1 MSTIN
6 SATGNTADPVAAAEQ
21 TDTASTSSAPSSI
34 TTATSNSNNDTSSN
48 SNSSDVFANNALL
61 LDLQPP
67 AATTA
72 AAALLTLTPPT
83 AIPLQLTSLPTEPI
97 TPTAT
102 EALASTLPTGIST
115 ITIDNNNTFDPNILA
130 SFASAVP
137 SAFSIAVPSAVP
149 SIAFPPVPLSAST
162 SAVPLENDVSYT
174 SIPPQLPQDVLQAST
189 DLPGSFLPA
198 QQLQQSLPP
207 TFSVSIPSSTVPS
220 IATTNTASPVQP
232 PLPQHQQ
239 QQQQSSQVAALS
251 ASAKFLQ
258 EQLDAQKA
266 ATASSTGGASPG
278 QNKQP
283 HAQRAALP
291 KKQQQQQQ
299 HKPPQSQQSPQS
311 ALPTT
316 QQQQPELAD
325 ESIPQISTDLLA
337 MVAAGTT
344 IPSSS
349 RPPASNSQQLQH
361 DLQQLQLHRERQ
373 AAAEAEAAASANDI
387 TTASTD
393 PTTGFAVPNAAV
405 NANTTL
411 EANLNASQVPT
422 VDAQTRA
429 LKALLSKG
437 ETVIP
442 GTQIQIS
449 DEMISKA
456 LTSLEASGATA
467 DLAVLKSIL
476 PDMAQNNAEK
486 LDTGSKV
493 TSVTLLSATTATT
506 NNNDNGTADATAS
519 SGESIPA
526 ATSTPPQIFK
536 ATYSGVP
543 VFEMICRGVAVMRRR
558 SDSYLNAT
566 QILKVAEFDK
576 PQRTRILER
585 EVQKGEHEKVQGG
598 YGKYQGTWVPYERG
612 VQLCQEYNV
621 MDVLQPLLGYQI
633 RANSPPLAPKHV
645 TAATNRP
652 RKPKEPRVPG
662 APKIKKPKTPRAPK
676 HGAQG
681 ASTGLQQ
688 DTPMTIEGEVD
699 DNTSAS
705 EMEDQDEEMPSRAGS
720 EASMDETMSILSGQ
734 SRSPTP
740 SPLLRSRAADHSSS
754 DISDNDTYFPGR
766 RRQRSTE
773 RSPRLRKKQNNR
785 PGDELFI
792 GYHGGHDRQPSHQQ
806 SSYPSPG
813 GRSRRRELLD
823 QDVDMRSRDE
833 AHSPNLRHA
842 SPGRRRT
849 GQGSSRTKTQG
860 EESWQDSQTS
870 RVTASESTQSQ
881 YAETLLEYFV
891 TDQTTLPSILTH
903 PPPDLDFDLIID
915 EEGHT
920 PLHWAVAMAR
930 IKIVKLLVQHGADI
944 YRVNNQGQT
953 ALMRSVLFANNFD
966 MKTFASLLEILQ
978 KTIFTIDKNDQTV
991 FHHVAATAGMRGKV
1005 HASRY
1010 YMECLLDK
1018 LALHPSELASII
1030 NVQDVAG
1037 DTALIIAARIG
1048 NKKVVRLLLE
1058 AGADSKIR
1066 NKSGRNADEFLQ
1078 EAENQAS
1085 GSSSTLL
1092 PSLQPQPSTPAHSQQ
1107 QQQQQQQQ
1115 PQPSQ
1120 GSPYPYHQA
1129 HFGTSNNN
1137 NSSAN
1142 SSSSNA
1148 AYGQRMSHTVSQ
1160 QPHHLPGNMPVSASP
1175 STPRTHGHLSP
1186 NPQGHSTPTMRSTT
1200 PPPPRHGS
1208 YTPSM
1213 DRPTHAVFQDY
1224 SSSSSAS
1231 RNPFQPHSTPSL
1243 PSVGQ
1248 SLGHPRSGP
1257 IHDLLP
1263 SSRGGSGSQGGHTPL
1278 DGTRPVELGPAA
1290 NLSGSSDSLGG
1301 GGVRAAQ
1308 RMIPAVT
1315 ELFEHLTQSYE
1326 KDLYEKEQDLLDAR
1340 NLLHSIQS
1348 EVQEGHRTMDELRNK
1363 TMYLGQAEDQIRILE
1378 GMIRQEIH
1386 LRQRLR
1392 LEGLV
1397 AQEESRLRRER
1408 EMEKE
1413 RTDHGPADGGRVLA
1427 MEREAVELR
1436 ASLSQMQQSRKEQ
1449 VEQIVQLKS
1458 QQGKRRQEY
1467 KRLIALCCNVSI
1479 DEVDGLLGP
1488 LLNTLGNE
1496 DGVA

>member
-1 MSTIN
+1 MI
-6 SATGNTADPVAAAEQ
+6 TG
-21 TDTASTSSAPSSI
+21 
-34 TTATSNSNNDTSSN
+34 
-48 SNSSDVFANNALL
+48 
-61 LDLQPP
+61 
-67 AATTA
+67 
-72 AAALLTLTPPT
+72 T
-83 AIPLQLTSLPTEPI
+83 AIP
-97 TPTAT
+97 A
-102 EALASTLPTGIST
+102 
-115 ITIDNNNTFDPNILA
+115 
-130 SFASAVP
+130 
-137 SAFSIAVPSAVP
+137 
-149 SIAFPPVPLSAST
+149 
-162 SAVPLENDVSYT
+162 
-174 SIPPQLPQDVLQAST
+174 
-189 DLPGSFLPA
+189 
-198 QQLQQSLPP
+198 
-207 TFSVSIPSSTVPS
+207 
-220 IATTNTASPVQP
+220 
-232 PLPQHQQ
+232 
-239 QQQQSSQVAALS
+239 
-251 ASAKFLQ
+251 
-258 EQLDAQKA
+258 
-266 ATASSTGGASPG
+266 
-278 QNKQP
+278 
-283 HAQRAALP
+283 
-291 KKQQQQQQ
+291 
-299 HKPPQSQQSPQS
+299 
-311 ALPTT
+311 
-316 QQQQPELAD
+316 
-325 ESIPQISTDLLA
+325 
-337 MVAAGTT
+337 
-344 IPSSS
+344 S
-349 RPPASNSQQLQH
+349 RPSMSSSQQLQH

-373 AAAEAEAAASANDI
+373 AAAEAEAASLTSEA
-387 TTASTD
+387 TATE
-393 PTTGFAVPNAAV
+393 PTTGIALPNTNTSINLVSAD
-405 NANTTL
+405 ANT
-411 EANLNASQVPT
+411 NASQNTSQVPT
-422 VDAQTRA
+422 IDAQTRA
-429 LKALLSKG
+429 LKALLGKG
-437 ETVIP
+437 DTVIP

-456 LTSLEASGATA
+456 LSSLGASGAIA
-467 DLAVLKSIL
+467 DIAGLRSVIPEVVNNGSEKPDKGSIESTVATSTV
-476 PDMAQNNAEK
+476 P
-486 LDTGSKV
+486 TGA
-493 TSVTLLSATTATT
+493 TSATSTATA
-506 NNNDNGTADATAS
+506 NNS
-519 SGESIPA
+519 STPDVAGSSIEVTPA
-526 ATSTPPQIFK
+526 AISTPPQIFK

-543 VFEMICRGVAVMRRR
+543 VFEMICKGVAVMRRR

-621 MDVLQPLLGYQI
+621 LDILQPLLGYQV
-633 RANSPPLAPKHV
+633 RASSPPQAPKHV

-652 RKPKEPRVPG
+652 RKPKEPRVAG
-662 APKIKKPKTPRAPK
+662 TPKIKKAKTPRASK
-676 HGAQG
+676 HGAQSS
-681 ASTGLQQ
+681 ATGSAQ
-688 DTPMTIEGEVD
+688 DTPMPLEGEGD

-705 EMEDQDEEMPSRAGS
+705 EIEDQDEEMPSRAGS
-720 EASMDETMSILSGQ
+720 EASMDETMSILSGN

-740 SPLLRSRAADHSSS
+740 SPLESRAMEHSSS
-754 DISDNDTYFPGR
+754 DISDNDTYSPGQ

-773 RSPRLRKKQNNR
+773 RSPRSRKKQNSR

-792 GYHGGHDRQPSHQQ
+792 GYHGGHDRQSSSSHQQ
-806 SSYPSPG
+806 SGYPSPG
-813 GRSRRRELLD
+813 GRSRRRDLMD
-823 QDVDMRSRDE
+823 QDVDMRARDE
-833 AHSPNLRHA
+833 AHSPSLRHA
-842 SPGRRRT
+842 SPGRRRG
-849 GQGSSRTKTQG
+849 GQGSSRTKALG

-870 RVTASESTQSQ
+870 KVTASESTQSQ

-1030 NVQDVAG
+1030 NVQDVVG

-1066 NKSGRNADEFLQ
+1066 NKSGRNADEYLQ
-1078 EAENQAS
+1078 EAENQTS

-1092 PSLQPQPSTPAHSQQ
+1092 PSLQPPPSTPART
-1107 QQQQQQQQ
+1107 QQQ
-1115 PQPSQ
+1115 PSPQQHPHPSQ
-1120 GSPYPYHQA
+1120 GSPYPYHPP
-1129 HFGTSNNN
+1129 HFGNNNNNNN
-1137 NSSAN
+1137 NSST
-1142 SSSSNA
+1142 SGSNA
-1148 AYGQRMSHTVSQ
+1148 THNNRMSTVSQ
-1160 QPHHLPGNMPVSASP
+1160 QSHHPPGGLPVSASP
-1175 STPRTHGHLSP
+1175 STPRAHGHLSP
-1186 NPQGHSTPTMRSTT
+1186 NPHGHSTPTMRSTT
-1200 PPPPRHGS
+1200 PPPPRHGG

-1213 DRPTHAVFQDY
+1213 DRPAHASFQEY
-1224 SSSSSAS
+1224 SSSSSSS
-1231 RNPFQPHSTPSL
+1231 RNNPFQPQSGPPL

-1248 SLGHPRSGP
+1248 PFNHSRPNPMHN
-1257 IHDLLP
+1257 P
-1263 SSRGGSGSQGGHTPL
+1263 SPSARGGGGGQGHTAL
-1278 DGTRPVELGPAA
+1278 DGVRPVELDAPAS
-1290 NLSGSSDSLGG
+1290 LSGSSGSLGS
-1301 GGVRAAQ
+1301 GVRASQ

-1348 EVQEGHRTMDELRNK
+1348 EVQDGHRTMDELRSK
-1363 TMYLGQAEDQIRILE
+1363 TMYLGQAEDQIRTLE

-1392 LEGLV
+1392 LEDLV
-1397 AQEESRLRRER
+1397 VQEESRLRRER
-1408 EMEKE
+1408 DLEKE
-1413 RTDHGPADGGRVLA
+1413 SAGHGSVDSGRVMA
-1427 MEREAVELR
+1427 MEREALELR
-1436 ASLSQMQQSRKEQ
+1436 ARLSQLQQSRKEQ
-1449 VEQIVQLKS
+1449 VEQIVRLKS

>member
-1 MSTIN
+1 MSTANNAIGSTTDGAAA
-6 SATGNTADPVAAAEQ
+6 SASQPNTAD
-21 TDTASTSSAPSSI
+21 TTST
-34 TTATSNSNNDTSSN
+34 TSFLNNSNDLFADTP
-48 SNSSDVFANNALL
+48 LL
-61 LDLQPP
+61 AGLQPTP
-67 AATTA
+67 VETA
-72 AAALLTLTPPT
+72 AAAAAATIAAPPT
-83 AIPLQLTSLPTEPI
+83 AIPVQLTSLPTDLIAPV
-97 TPTAT
+97 TGT
-102 EALASTLPTGIST
+102 LASSLPAGISDDS
-115 ITIDNNNTFDPNILA
+115 IDNNSIFDPNIFVA
-130 SFASAVP
+130 FASAVP
-137 SAFSIAVPSAVP
+137 SAFPTVVPSAVP
-149 SIAFPPVPLSAST
+149 TIAFTPEQLSAATST
-162 SAVPLENDVSYT
+162 VPLENTAAFAST
-174 SIPPQLPQDVLQAST
+174 LPQPSQDVIQASSI
-189 DLPGSFLPA
+189 LPGSFLPA
-198 QQLQQSLPP
+198 TTHEQQELPP
-207 TFSVSIPSSTVPS
+207 AFSVPTASIVPS
-220 IATTNTASPVQP
+220 AATNTASPKQAL
-232 PLPQHQQ
+232 LPSQ
-239 QQQQSSQVAALS
+239 QQQQSSQAAVWS

-258 EQLDAQKA
+258 EQLDAQKEA
-266 ATASSTGGASPG
+266 ASVAGGASPV
-278 QNKQP
+278 QSKQ
-283 HAQRAALP
+283 AQRTALP
-291 KKQQQQQQ
+291 KKQLQQQN
-299 HKPPQSQQSPQS
+299 KSPQLQALPQAS
-311 ALPTT
+311 LPTT
-316 QQQQPELAD
+316 QQMVFAD
-325 ESIPQISTDLLA
+325 GSTPQISTDLLA
-337 MVAAGTT
+337 MIAGTAGP
-344 IPSSS
+344 PSRQLMSS
-349 RPPASNSQQLQH
+349 SQQLQH

-373 AAAEAEAAASANDI
+373 AAAEAEAAGLVGDVSMTNIALPNSNTNFN
-387 TTASTD
+387 TTSLDT
-393 PTTGFAVPNAAV
+393 NA
-405 NANTTL
+405 NANTTI
-411 EANLNASQVPT
+411 
-422 VDAQTRA
+422 DAQARA
-429 LKALLSKG
+429 LKALMGKG
-437 ETVIP
+437 DTVIP

-456 LTSLEASGATA
+456 LSSLGASGAIA
-467 DLAVLKSIL
+467 DLATLRSVI
-476 PDMAQNNAEK
+476 PEAAHNDAEK
-486 LDTGSKV
+486 PDAGSTESNV
-493 TSVTLLSATTATT
+493 NTSTTTTAAATAI
-506 NNNDNGTADATAS
+506 NNTADATES
-519 SGESIPA
+519 STE
-526 ATSTPPQIFK
+526 ATSAVSNTPPQIFK

-543 VFEMICRGVAVMRRR
+543 VFEMICKGVAVMRRR

-621 MDVLQPLLGYQI
+621 MDILQPLLGYQI
-633 RANSPPLAPKHV
+633 RASSPPQAPKHV

-652 RKPKEPRVPG
+652 RKPKEPRVAG
-662 APKIKKPKTPRAPK
+662 TPKIKKTKTPRASK
-676 HGAQG
+676 HGARSSAAG
-681 ASTGLQQ
+681 SAV
-688 DTPMTIEGEVD
+688 DTPMPLEGEGD

-705 EMEDQDEEMPSRAGS
+705 EIEDQDEEMPSRAGS
-720 EASMDETMSILSGQ
+720 EASMDETMSILSGR

-740 SPLLRSRAADHSSS
+740 SPLESRAMEHSSS
-754 DISDNDTYFPGR
+754 DISDNDAYSPGR
-766 RRQRSTE
+766 RRQRSGE
-773 RSPRLRKKQNNR
+773 RSPRSQKKQNSR

-792 GYHGGHDRQPSHQQ
+792 GYHGATSSHQQ
-806 SSYPSPG
+806 SGYPSPS
-813 GRSRRRELLD
+813 GRSRRRDLMD
-823 QDVDMRSRDE
+823 QDVEMRSRDE
-833 AHSPNLRHA
+833 AHSPSLRHA
-842 SPGRRRT
+842 SPGRRRG
-849 GQGSSRTKTQG
+849 GQGSSRAKTLG

-870 RVTASESTQSQ
+870 KVTASESTQSQ

-1030 NVQDVAG
+1030 NVQDVVG

-1085 GSSSTLL
+1085 GSSS
-1092 PSLQPQPSTPAHSQQ
+1092 
-1107 QQQQQQQQ
+1107 
-1115 PQPSQ
+1115 
-1120 GSPYPYHQA
+1120 
-1129 HFGTSNNN
+1129 N
-1137 NSSAN
+1137 
-1142 SSSSNA
+1142 NA
-1148 AYGQRMSHTVSQ
+1148 AHNQRMSHTVSQ
-1160 QPHHLPGNMPVSASP
+1160 QPHHPPGNMPVSASP
-1175 STPRTHGHLSP
+1175 STPRAHGHLSP
-1186 NPQGHSTPTMRSTT
+1186 NPHGHSTPTMRSTT
-1200 PPPPRHGS
+1200 PPPPRHGG

-1213 DRPTHAVFQDY
+1213 DRPTHAGFQEY
-1224 SSSSSAS
+1224 SSSSSSSS
-1231 RNPFQPHSTPSL
+1231 RNPFQPHTGP
-1243 PSVGQ
+1243 PVGQ
-1248 SLGHPRSGP
+1248 SFSHSQPSP
-1257 IHDLLP
+1257 MHDP
-1263 SSRGGSGSQGGHTPL
+1263 SPSTRGGQGGHTAL
-1278 DGTRPVELGPAA
+1278 DGARPVELGAPAS
-1290 NLSGSSDSLGG
+1290 LSGSSGSLS
-1301 GGVRAAQ
+1301 GGVRASQ

-1340 NLLHSIQS
+1340 NLLHSIQA
-1348 EVQEGHRTMDELRNK
+1348 EVQDGHRTMDELRSK
-1363 TMYLGQAEDQIRILE
+1363 TMYLGQAEDQIRTLE

-1392 LEGLV
+1392 LEDLV
-1397 AQEESRLRRER
+1397 VQEESRLRRER

-1413 RTDHGPADGGRVLA
+1413 RTGHGPIDSGRVLA

-1436 ASLSQMQQSRKEQ
+1436 ASLSQLQQSRKEQ

>member
-1 MSTIN
+1 MS
-6 SATGNTADPVAAAEQ
+6 
-21 TDTASTSSAPSSI
+21 
-34 TTATSNSNNDTSSN
+34 
-48 SNSSDVFANNALL
+48 
-61 LDLQPP
+61 
-67 AATTA
+67 
-72 AAALLTLTPPT
+72 
-83 AIPLQLTSLPTEPI
+83 
-97 TPTAT
+97 
-102 EALASTLPTGIST
+102 
-115 ITIDNNNTFDPNILA
+115 
-130 SFASAVP
+130 
-137 SAFSIAVPSAVP
+137 
-149 SIAFPPVPLSAST
+149 
-162 SAVPLENDVSYT
+162 
-174 SIPPQLPQDVLQAST
+174 
-189 DLPGSFLPA
+189 
-198 QQLQQSLPP
+198 
-207 TFSVSIPSSTVPS
+207 
-220 IATTNTASPVQP
+220 
-232 PLPQHQQ
+232 
-239 QQQQSSQVAALS
+239 
-251 ASAKFLQ
+251 
-258 EQLDAQKA
+258 
-266 ATASSTGGASPG
+266 
-278 QNKQP
+278 
-283 HAQRAALP
+283 
-291 KKQQQQQQ
+291 
-299 HKPPQSQQSPQS
+299 
-311 ALPTT
+311 LPTT
-316 QQQQPELAD
+316 QQLGLATD
-325 ESIPQISTDLLA
+325 GSTPQISTDLLA
-337 MVAAGTT
+337 MITGTA
-344 IPSSS
+344 IPPS
-349 RPPASNSQQLQH
+349 RPPISSSQQLQH

-373 AAAEAEAAASANDI
+373 AAAEAEAAGLTSEVAA
-387 TTASTD
+387 TA
-393 PTTGFAVPNAAV
+393 PTTSIALPNT
-405 NANTTL
+405 NASINLTSVDTNPNTSQNT
-411 EANLNASQVPT
+411 SQVPT
-422 VDAQTRA
+422 IDAQTRA
-429 LKALLSKG
+429 LKALLGKG
-437 ETVIP
+437 DTVIP

-456 LTSLEASGATA
+456 LSSLGASGTIA
-467 DLAVLKSIL
+467 DLAALRSVIPEVAHNGS
-476 PDMAQNNAEK
+476 EK
-486 LDTGSKV
+486 PDTGSTESNV
-493 TSVTLLSATTATT
+493 TTSA
-506 NNNDNGTADATAS
+506 
-519 SGESIPA
+519 A
-526 ATSTPPQIFK
+526 ATSTATANNNNTPNVTESSIEVAPPAVNTPSQIFK

-543 VFEMICRGVAVMRRR
+543 VFEMICKGVAVMRRR

-612 VQLCQEYNV
+612 LQLCQEYNV
-621 MDVLQPLLGYQI
+621 LDILQPLLGYQI
-633 RANSPPLAPKHV
+633 RASSPPQAPKHV

-662 APKIKKPKTPRAPK
+662 TPKIKKTKTPRASK
-676 HGAQG
+676 HGARSL
-681 ASTGLQQ
+681 ATGSAQ
-688 DTPMTIEGEVD
+688 DIPMPMEGEGD

-705 EMEDQDEEMPSRAGS
+705 EMEDQDEEMPSRAES
-720 EASMDETMSILSGQ
+720 EASMDETMSILSGN

-740 SPLLRSRAADHSSS
+740 SPLESRAMEHSSS
-754 DISDNDTYFPGR
+754 DISDNDAYSPGQ
-766 RRQRSTE
+766 RRQRSAD
-773 RSPRLRKKQNNR
+773 RSPRSRKKQNSR

-792 GYHGGHDRQPSHQQ
+792 GYHGGHDRQASSSHQQ
-806 SSYPSPG
+806 SGYPSPG
-813 GRSRRRELLD
+813 GRSRRRDLMD

-833 AHSPNLRHA
+833 AHSPSLRHA
-842 SPGRRRT
+842 SPGRRRG
-849 GQGSSRTKTQG
+849 GQGSSRTKALG

-870 RVTASESTQSQ
+870 KVTASESTQSQ

-903 PPPDLDFDLIID
+903 PPADLDFDLIID

-1030 NVQDVAG
+1030 NVQDVVG

-1066 NKSGRNADEFLQ
+1066 NKSGRNADEYLQ

-1092 PSLQPQPSTPAHSQQ
+1092 PSLQPPPSTPART
-1107 QQQQQQQQ
+1107 QQQ
-1115 PQPSQ
+1115 PPSQQHPHPSQ
-1120 GSPYPYHQA
+1120 GSPYTYHPP
-1129 HFGTSNNN
+1129 HFGN
-1137 NSSAN
+1137 NSAGNISSSS
-1142 SSSSNA
+1142 SSSSNVA
-1148 AYGQRMSHTVSQ
+1148 HNHRMSHTVSQ
-1160 QPHHLPGNMPVSASP
+1160 QPHHPPGNMAVSASP
-1175 STPRTHGHLSP
+1175 STPRALGHLSP
-1186 NPQGHSTPTMRSTT
+1186 NPHSHSTPTMRSIT
-1200 PPPPRHGS
+1200 PPPPRHGG
-1208 YTPSM
+1208 YAPSM
-1213 DRPTHAVFQDY
+1213 DRPAHAGFQEY
-1224 SSSSSAS
+1224 SSSSSSS
-1231 RNPFQPHSTPSL
+1231 RNPFQPQSGPSL

-1248 SLGHPRSGP
+1248 SFSHSR
-1257 IHDLLP
+1257 P
-1263 SSRGGSGSQGGHTPL
+1263 SSMHNPSPSARGGGVSQGHTPL
-1278 DGTRPVELGPAA
+1278 DGTRPVELGAPASM
-1290 NLSGSSDSLGG
+1290 SGSSGSLGS
-1301 GGVRAAQ
+1301 GVRASQ

-1348 EVQEGHRTMDELRNK
+1348 EVQDGHRTMNELRSK
-1363 TMYLGQAEDQIRILE
+1363 TMYLGQAEDQIRTLE

-1392 LEGLV
+1392 LEDLV
-1397 AQEESRLRRER
+1397 LQEESRLRHER
-1408 EMEKE
+1408 ELEKE
-1413 RTDHGPADGGRVLA
+1413 RTGHGSADSGRVLA

-1436 ASLSQMQQSRKEQ
+1436 ARLSQLQQSRKEQ

-1496 DGVA
+1496 DGIA

>member
-1 MSTIN
+1 MIN
-6 SATGNTADPVAAAEQ
+6 
-21 TDTASTSSAPSSI
+21 
-34 TTATSNSNNDTSSN
+34 
-48 SNSSDVFANNALL
+48 
-61 LDLQPP
+61 
-67 AATTA
+67 
-72 AAALLTLTPPT
+72 
-83 AIPLQLTSLPTEPI
+83 
-97 TPTAT
+97 
-102 EALASTLPTGIST
+102 
-115 ITIDNNNTFDPNILA
+115 
-130 SFASAVP
+130 
-137 SAFSIAVPSAVP
+137 
-149 SIAFPPVPLSAST
+149 
-162 SAVPLENDVSYT
+162 
-174 SIPPQLPQDVLQAST
+174 
-189 DLPGSFLPA
+189 
-198 QQLQQSLPP
+198 
-207 TFSVSIPSSTVPS
+207 
-220 IATTNTASPVQP
+220 
-232 PLPQHQQ
+232 
-239 QQQQSSQVAALS
+239 
-251 ASAKFLQ
+251 
-258 EQLDAQKA
+258 
-266 ATASSTGGASPG
+266 
-278 QNKQP
+278 
-283 HAQRAALP
+283 
-291 KKQQQQQQ
+291 
-299 HKPPQSQQSPQS
+299 
-311 ALPTT
+311 
-316 QQQQPELAD
+316 
-325 ESIPQISTDLLA
+325 
-337 MVAAGTT
+337 
-344 IPSSS
+344 
-349 RPPASNSQQLQH
+349 
-361 DLQQLQLHRERQ
+361 
-373 AAAEAEAAASANDI
+373 
-387 TTASTD
+387 
-393 PTTGFAVPNAAV
+393 
-405 NANTTL
+405 
-411 EANLNASQVPT
+411 
-422 VDAQTRA
+422 
-429 LKALLSKG
+429 
-437 ETVIP
+437 
-442 GTQIQIS
+442 
-449 DEMISKA
+449 KA
-456 LTSLEASGATA
+456 LTSLGASGAIA
-467 DLAVLKSIL
+467 DLAALKSIL
-476 PDMAQNNAEK
+476 PDTGHSNTEK
-486 LDTGSKV
+486 PDTGSKE
-493 TSVTLLSATTATT
+493 TSITLQGATTATT
-506 NNNDNGTADATAS
+506 NKNNGIADATATS
-519 SGESIPA
+519 DEATPA
-526 ATSTPPQIFK
+526 ATSAPPQIFK

-621 MDVLQPLLGYQI
+621 MDVLQPLLGYEI

-662 APKIKKPKTPRAPK
+662 APKIKKPKTPRASK

-681 ASTGLQQ
+681 SAAGSQQ
-688 DTPMTIEGEVD
+688 DTPMTMEGEVD
-699 DNTSAS
+699 DNTTSL
-705 EMEDQDEEMPSRAGS
+705 
-720 EASMDETMSILSGQ
+720 DETMSILSAQ

-740 SPLLRSRAADHSSS
+740 SPLLGSRGADQSSS
-754 DISDNDTYFPGR
+754 DISDNDTYSPGQ

-773 RSPRLRKKQNNR
+773 RSPRSRKKQNN
-785 PGDELFI
+785 
-792 GYHGGHDRQPSHQQ
+792 
-806 SSYPSPG
+806 
-813 GRSRRRELLD
+813 
-823 QDVDMRSRDE
+823 
-833 AHSPNLRHA
+833 
-842 SPGRRRT
+842 
-849 GQGSSRTKTQG
+849 
-860 EESWQDSQTS
+860 SQTS

-1066 NKSGRNADEFLQ
+1066 NKSGRNADEYLQ

-1092 PSLQPQPSTPAHSQQ
+1092 PSLQP
-1107 QQQQQQQQ
+1107 
-1115 PQPSQ
+1115 
-1120 GSPYPYHQA
+1120 
-1129 HFGTSNNN
+1129 
-1137 NSSAN
+1137 
-1142 SSSSNA
+1142 
-1148 AYGQRMSHTVSQ
+1148 
-1160 QPHHLPGNMPVSASP
+1160 
-1175 STPRTHGHLSP
+1175 
-1186 NPQGHSTPTMRSTT
+1186 PT
-1200 PPPPRHGS
+1200 
-1208 YTPSM
+1208 
-1213 DRPTHAVFQDY
+1213 
-1224 SSSSSAS
+1224 
-1231 RNPFQPHSTPSL
+1231 
-1243 PSVGQ
+1243 
-1248 SLGHPRSGP
+1248 
-1257 IHDLLP
+1257 
-1263 SSRGGSGSQGGHTPL
+1263 
-1278 DGTRPVELGPAA
+1278 PVELGPAA
-1290 NLSGSSDSLGG
+1290 SLSGSGGSLGGGGGGG
-1301 GGVRAAQ
+1301 GGVRASQ

-1363 TMYLGQAEDQIRILE
+1363 TMYLGQAEDQIRTLE

-1392 LEGLV
+1392 LEDLV
-1397 AQEESRLRRER
+1397 TLEENRLRRER

-1413 RTDHGPADGGRVLA
+1413 RTGHGPVDGGRVLA

>member
-1 MSTIN
+1 MAHSNTEKPDTGSTE
-6 SATGNTADPVAAAEQ
+6 T
-21 TDTASTSSAPSSI
+21 SI
-34 TTATSNSNNDTSSN
+34 TP
-48 SNSSDVFANNALL
+48 
-61 LDLQPP
+61 QG
-67 AATTA
+67 ATTA
-72 AAALLTLTPPT
+72 
-83 AIPLQLTSLPTEPI
+83 I
-97 TPTAT
+97 
-102 EALASTLPTGIST
+102 
-115 ITIDNNNTFDPNILA
+115 
-130 SFASAVP
+130 
-137 SAFSIAVPSAVP
+137 
-149 SIAFPPVPLSAST
+149 
-162 SAVPLENDVSYT
+162 
-174 SIPPQLPQDVLQAST
+174 
-189 DLPGSFLPA
+189 
-198 QQLQQSLPP
+198 
-207 TFSVSIPSSTVPS
+207 
-220 IATTNTASPVQP
+220 
-232 PLPQHQQ
+232 
-239 QQQQSSQVAALS
+239 
-251 ASAKFLQ
+251 
-258 EQLDAQKA
+258 
-266 ATASSTGGASPG
+266 
-278 QNKQP
+278 
-283 HAQRAALP
+283 
-291 KKQQQQQQ
+291 
-299 HKPPQSQQSPQS
+299 
-311 ALPTT
+311 
-316 QQQQPELAD
+316 
-325 ESIPQISTDLLA
+325 
-337 MVAAGTT
+337 
-344 IPSSS
+344 
-349 RPPASNSQQLQH
+349 
-361 DLQQLQLHRERQ
+361 
-373 AAAEAEAAASANDI
+373 
-387 TTASTD
+387 
-393 PTTGFAVPNAAV
+393 
-405 NANTTL
+405 
-411 EANLNASQVPT
+411 
-422 VDAQTRA
+422 
-429 LKALLSKG
+429 
-437 ETVIP
+437 
-442 GTQIQIS
+442 
-449 DEMISKA
+449 
-456 LTSLEASGATA
+456 
-467 DLAVLKSIL
+467 
-476 PDMAQNNAEK
+476 
-486 LDTGSKV
+486 
-493 TSVTLLSATTATT
+493 T
-506 NNNDNGTADATAS
+506 NNNNGTADATAT
-519 SGESIPA
+519 SGEATPA
-526 ATSTPPQIFK
+526 ATSAPPQIFK

-621 MDVLQPLLGYQI
+621 MDVLQPLLGYEI

-652 RKPKEPRVPG
+652 RKPKEPR
-662 APKIKKPKTPRAPK
+662 
-676 HGAQG
+676 
-681 ASTGLQQ
+681 
-688 DTPMTIEGEVD
+688 
-699 DNTSAS
+699 
-705 EMEDQDEEMPSRAGS
+705 
-720 EASMDETMSILSGQ
+720 SG
-734 SRSPTP
+734 
-740 SPLLRSRAADHSSS
+740 
-754 DISDNDTYFPGR
+754 
-766 RRQRSTE
+766 
-773 RSPRLRKKQNNR
+773 
-785 PGDELFI
+785 
-792 GYHGGHDRQPSHQQ
+792 
-806 SSYPSPG
+806 YPSPG

-823 QDVDMRSRDE
+823 QDIEMRSRDE
-833 AHSPNLRHA
+833 AHSPSLRHA
-842 SPGRRRT
+842 SPGRRRA
-849 GQGSSRTKTQG
+849 GQGSSRSKTQG

-1092 PSLQPQPSTPAHSQQ
+1092 PSLQPPPSTASHPQQQ

-1115 PQPSQ
+1115 P
-1120 GSPYPYHQA
+1120 
-1129 HFGTSNNN
+1129 
-1137 NSSAN
+1137 
-1142 SSSSNA
+1142 
-1148 AYGQRMSHTVSQ
+1148 
-1160 QPHHLPGNMPVSASP
+1160 
-1175 STPRTHGHLSP
+1175 
-1186 NPQGHSTPTMRSTT
+1186 HS
-1200 PPPPRHGS
+1200 
-1208 YTPSM
+1208 
-1213 DRPTHAVFQDY
+1213 
-1224 SSSSSAS
+1224 
-1231 RNPFQPHSTPSL
+1231 
-1243 PSVGQ
+1243 
-1248 SLGHPRSGP
+1248 
-1257 IHDLLP
+1257 
-1263 SSRGGSGSQGGHTPL
+1263 
-1278 DGTRPVELGPAA
+1278 
-1290 NLSGSSDSLGG
+1290 SLGG
-1301 GGVRAAQ
+1301 GGGIRASQ

-1363 TMYLGQAEDQIRILE
+1363 TMYLGQAEDQIRTLE

-1392 LEGLV
+1392 LEDLV
-1397 AQEESRLRRER
+1397 AQEENRLRRER
-1408 EMEKE
+1408 EME
-1413 RTDHGPADGGRVLA
+1413 RDQTGHGPVDGGRVLA

-1436 ASLSQMQQSRKEQ
+1436 ASLSHLQQSRKEQ

>member
-6 SATGNTADPVAAAEQ
+6 NATGNTADPVAAAEQ
-21 TDTASTSSAPSSI
+21 TDTANTSSAPSSI
-34 TTATSNSNNDTSSN
+34 TTATSNSNNDTSNN
-48 SNSSDVFANNALL
+48 SNSSDVFDNDALL
-61 LDLQPP
+61 LGLQPLP
-67 AATTA
+67 AATA
-72 AAALLTLTPPT
+72 AAAALTPTPPT
-83 AIPLQLTSLPTEPI
+83 AIPIQLTSLPTELI
-97 TPTAT
+97 TPSTAT
-102 EALASTLPTGIST
+102 EVLASTLPTGVST
-115 ITIDNNNTFDPNILA
+115 TTNDSNNTFDPNILA

-137 SAFSIAVPSAVP
+137 SAFPITVPSAVP
-149 SIAFPPVPLSAST
+149 SIAFSPVPLSAST
-162 SAVPLENDVSYT
+162 SAVPLENNVSFT
-174 SIPPQLPQDVLQAST
+174 SIPPQLPQDVLQTST
-189 DLPGSFLPA
+189 VLPESFLPA
-198 QQLQQSLPP
+198 QQQQQSSPP

-220 IATTNTASPVQP
+220 TAATNTASPVQP
-232 PLPQHQQ
+232 PLPQQQQ

-266 ATASSTGGASPG
+266 ATASSTGGASPS

-283 HAQRAALP
+283 HVQRAALP
-291 KKQQQQQQ
+291 KKQQQQQQQ

-325 ESIPQISTDLLA
+325 DSTPQISTDLLA
-337 MVAAGTT
+337 MVATGTAT
-344 IPSSS
+344 PSSS

-373 AAAEAEAAASANDI
+373 AAAEAEAAASVNDV
-387 TTASTD
+387 TTTSTD

-405 NANTTL
+405 NTNTTL
-411 EANLNASQVPT
+411 DTNLNASQVPT

-456 LTSLEASGATA
+456 LTSLGASGAIA
-467 DLAVLKSIL
+467 DLAALKSIL
-476 PDMAQNNAEK
+476 PDMAQNNTEK
-486 LDTGSKV
+486 LDTGSTV
-493 TSVTLLSATTATT
+493 TSVTPLSATTATT
-506 NNNDNGTADATAS
+506 NNNNNATADATAS
-519 SGESIPA
+519 SGEAIPA
-526 ATSTPPQIFK
+526 AISTPPQIFK

-681 ASTGLQQ
+681 SATGSQQ
-688 DTPMTIEGEVD
+688 DTPMTMEGEVD
-699 DNTSAS
+699 DNTSTS

-720 EASMDETMSILSGQ
+720 EASIDETMSILSGQ

-740 SPLLRSRAADHSSS
+740 SPLLGSRAADHSSS
-754 DISDNDTYFPGR
+754 DISDNDTYSPGR

-773 RSPRLRKKQNNR
+773 RSPRSRKKQNSR

-806 SSYPSPG
+806 SGYPSPS

-842 SPGRRRT
+842 SPSRRRA
-849 GQGSSRTKTQG
+849 GQGSSRTKAQG

-891 TDQTTLPSILTH
+891 TDQTILPSILTH

-1092 PSLQPQPSTPAHSQQ
+1092 PSLQPPPSTPAHSQQ
-1107 QQQQQQQQ
+1107 HQQQQQQQQ
-1115 PQPSQ
+1115 LQPQSSQ

-1129 HFGTSNNN
+1129 HFG
-1137 NSSAN
+1137 
-1142 SSSSNA
+1142 
-1148 AYGQRMSHTVSQ
+1148 
-1160 QPHHLPGNMPVSASP
+1160 
-1175 STPRTHGHLSP
+1175 
-1186 NPQGHSTPTMRSTT
+1186 HSTPTMRSTT
-1200 PPPPRHGS
+1200 PPLSRHGG

-1213 DRPTHAVFQDY
+1213 DRPTHTGFQDY
-1224 SSSSSAS
+1224 SSSSSSS

-1248 SLGHPRSGP
+1248 SFGHPRPGSMHEP
-1257 IHDLLP
+1257 P
-1263 SSRGGSGSQGGHTPL
+1263 SSSRGGSGGQGGHAPL

-1290 NLSGSSDSLGG
+1290 NFSGSSGSLGGGG
-1301 GGVRAAQ
+1301 GGVRASQ

-1363 TMYLGQAEDQIRILE
+1363 TMYLGQAEDQIRTLE
-1378 GMIRQEIH
+1378 SMIRQEIH

-1392 LEGLV
+1392 LEDLV
-1397 AQEESRLRRER
+1397 AQEESRLRRDR

-1413 RTDHGPADGGRVLA
+1413 RTDHGSVDGGRVLA

>member
-1 MSTIN
+1 MIAGT
-6 SATGNTADPVAAAEQ
+6 
-21 TDTASTSSAPSSI
+21 
-34 TTATSNSNNDTSSN
+34 
-48 SNSSDVFANNALL
+48 
-61 LDLQPP
+61 
-67 AATTA
+67 
-72 AAALLTLTPPT
+72 
-83 AIPLQLTSLPTEPI
+83 
-97 TPTAT
+97 
-102 EALASTLPTGIST
+102 
-115 ITIDNNNTFDPNILA
+115 
-130 SFASAVP
+130 AVP
-137 SAFSIAVPSAVP
+137 P
-149 SIAFPPVPLSAST
+149 
-162 SAVPLENDVSYT
+162 
-174 SIPPQLPQDVLQAST
+174 
-189 DLPGSFLPA
+189 
-198 QQLQQSLPP
+198 
-207 TFSVSIPSSTVPS
+207 
-220 IATTNTASPVQP
+220 
-232 PLPQHQQ
+232 
-239 QQQQSSQVAALS
+239 
-251 ASAKFLQ
+251 
-258 EQLDAQKA
+258 
-266 ATASSTGGASPG
+266 
-278 QNKQP
+278 
-283 HAQRAALP
+283 
-291 KKQQQQQQ
+291 
-299 HKPPQSQQSPQS
+299 
-311 ALPTT
+311 
-316 QQQQPELAD
+316 
-325 ESIPQISTDLLA
+325 
-337 MVAAGTT
+337 
-344 IPSSS
+344 S
-349 RPPASNSQQLQH
+349 RPLISSSQQLQH

-373 AAAEAEAAASANDI
+373 AAADAEAAGLIGDFAA
-387 TTASTD
+387 TT
-393 PTTGFAVPNAAV
+393 PTTNIALPNSDTTSLDA
-405 NANTTL
+405 NANV
-411 EANLNASQVPT
+411 NPT
-422 VDAQTRA
+422 IDAQARA
-429 LKALLSKG
+429 LKALLGKG
-437 ETVIP
+437 DTVIP

-456 LTSLEASGATA
+456 LSSLGASGAIA
-467 DLAVLKSIL
+467 DLAALRSVI
-476 PDMAQNNAEK
+476 PEAAHNGAEK
-486 LDTGSKV
+486 PDAGSTESNV
-493 TSVTLLSATTATT
+493 TTSTPTTTTATAI
-506 NNNDNGTADATAS
+506 NNTADATES
-519 SGESIPA
+519 STEATPA
-526 ATSTPPQIFK
+526 ASYTPPQIFK

-543 VFEMICRGVAVMRRR
+543 VFEMICKGVAVMRRR

-621 MDVLQPLLGYQI
+621 MDILQPLLGYQV
-633 RANSPPLAPKHV
+633 RASSPPQAPKHV

-652 RKPKEPRVPG
+652 RKPKEPRVAG
-662 APKIKKPKTPRAPK
+662 TPKIKKTKTPRASK
-676 HGAQG
+676 HGAQSSAAG
-681 ASTGLQQ
+681 SAL
-688 DTPMTIEGEVD
+688 DTPMPLGGEGD

-705 EMEDQDEEMPSRAGS
+705 EIDDQDEEMPSRAGS

-740 SPLLRSRAADHSSS
+740 SPLESRAMEHSSS
-754 DISDNDTYFPGR
+754 DISDNDAYSPGR
-766 RRQRSTE
+766 RRQRSGE
-773 RSPRLRKKQNNR
+773 RSPRSRKKQNSR

-792 GYHGGHDRQPSHQQ
+792 GYHGGHDRQSTSSLQQ
-806 SSYPSPG
+806 SGYPSPG
-813 GRSRRRELLD
+813 GRSRRRDLMD
-823 QDVDMRSRDE
+823 QDVEMRSRDE

-842 SPGRRRT
+842 SPGRRRG
-849 GQGSSRTKTQG
+849 GQGSSRAKTLG

-870 RVTASESTQSQ
+870 KVTASKSTQSQ
-881 YAETLLEYFV
+881 YAGTLLEYFV

-1018 LALHPSELASII
+1018 LALHPSELASLIT
-1030 NVQDVAG
+1030 VQDVVG

-1066 NKSGRNADEFLQ
+1066 NKSGRNADEYLQ

-1092 PSLQPQPSTPAHSQQ
+1092 PSLQPPPSTPARP
-1107 QQQQQQQQ
+1107 QQQ
-1115 PQPSQ
+1115 PPSQQHPHSSQ
-1120 GSPYPYHQA
+1120 GSPYPYHTPQ
-1129 HFGTSNNN
+1129 FGNNNNNNNNN
-1137 NSSAN
+1137 NSSN
-1142 SSSSNA
+1142 SSSSSNNA
-1148 AYGQRMSHTVSQ
+1148 AHNQRMSHTVSQ
-1160 QPHHLPGNMPVSASP
+1160 QPHHPPGNMPVSASP
-1175 STPRTHGHLSP
+1175 STPRAHGHLSP
-1186 NPQGHSTPTMRSTT
+1186 NPHGHSTPTMRSTT
-1200 PPPPRHGS
+1200 PPPPRHGA

-1213 DRPTHAVFQDY
+1213 DRLTHAGFQEY
-1224 SSSSSAS
+1224 SSSSSSS
-1231 RNPFQPHSTPSL
+1231 RNPFQPHSGSSL
-1243 PSVGQ
+1243 PAVGQ
-1248 SLGHPRSGP
+1248 TFNHSRPSP
-1257 IHDLLP
+1257 MHDP
-1263 SSRGGSGSQGGHTPL
+1263 SPSARGGGGGGQSGHTPL
-1278 DGTRPVELGPAA
+1278 DGARPVELGAPAS
-1290 NLSGSSDSLGG
+1290 LSGSSGSLS
-1301 GGVRAAQ
+1301 GGVRASQ

-1348 EVQEGHRTMDELRNK
+1348 EVQDGHRTMDELRSK
-1363 TMYLGQAEDQIRILE
+1363 TMYLGQAEDQIRTLE

-1392 LEGLV
+1392 LEDLV
-1397 AQEESRLRRER
+1397 VQEESRLRRER

-1413 RTDHGPADGGRVLA
+1413 RTGHGLVDSGRVLA

-1436 ASLSQMQQSRKEQ
+1436 AGLSQLQQSRKEQ